1 MSKAK
6 TSSTEVK
13 ADGSNKKAA
22 DTIKVVTVVL
32 LKPTHSMPLLLDGL
46 SLFGPDDFKQHCFIK
61 DLPANLTLEQYMRAV
76 MAAMKRKLPTSIYKN
91 WNQFTV
97 YVEVTKDFGHKV
109 FDFQFPFS
117 LDQSWDTTLQGVY
130 DEAQEIKKNLPTEQR
145 AVEKEKSFSSEEDA
159 QCKDDGIRKDDGS
172 NQEPKSTDQKKTSKV
187 REVSKSTRSD
197 FDEIVG
203 KNLILRVYNY

>member
-61 DLPANLTLEQYMRAV
+61 RSSRQPH
-76 MAAMKRKLPTSIYKN
+76 
-91 WNQFTV
+91 FGTV
-97 YVEVTKDFGHKV
+97 HASCNGGYEKKITN
-109 FDFQFPFS
+109 
-117 LDQSWDTTLQGVY
+117 VY
-130 DEAQEIKKNLPTEQR
+130 L
-145 AVEKEKSFSSEEDA
+145 
-159 QCKDDGIRKDDGS
+159 
-172 NQEPKSTDQKKTSKV
+172 
-187 REVSKSTRSD
+187 
-197 FDEIVG
+197 
-203 KNLILRVYNY
+203 

>member
-1 MSKAK
+1 MSEAK
-6 TSSTEVK
+6 IPSTEVK
-13 ADGSNKKAA
+13 ASGSNKKAA

-32 LKPTHSMPLLLDGL
+32 LKPTHSMPSLLDFS
-46 SLFGPDDFKQHCFIK
+46 SLFNPDDFKQHCFIK

-145 AVEKEKSFSSEEDA
+145 AEESEKISTVDENA
-159 QCKDDGIRKDDGS
+159 QDKDDEERSEGDLGE
-172 NQEPKSTDQKKTSKV
+172 EPKSADQNKSSKKQ
-187 REVSKSTRSD
+187 EVPKSTRSD